1 MNASFSILL
10 TDQYLSNEFD
20 FSIVF
25 LVAKRMFMK
34 KMEYQEYKIIA
45 FEPRPKI
52 IWLLVLLVWFF
63 LIGN

>member
-10 TDQYLSNEFD
+10 TDQYLSNELD

-34 KMEYQEYKIIA
+34 KMEYQEYKTIA